1 MKSRLVLLK
10 NTIRR
15 NSADEKTPT
24 RKVKTMLTYV
34 VEAISH
40 LINDAYSN
48 YLEFSR
54 LLRQWG
60 TASLSLKVPSE
71 ERQRFRQMN
80 RDAMKAMEAMR
91 DYAKSLCRE
100 NYGSTSTQIGEEVYS
115 RAQVC
120 IDAISARSEW
130 CIEELLYREHA
141 YKTSVDSYTNALLEL
156 LRRVKR
162 AGDILKKPDEFESV
176 RTYQLYQ
183 YCRCIS

>member
-24 RKVKTMLTYV
+24 RKVKTMPTYV

-80 RDAMKAMEAMR
+80 RDAMEAMKSMK
-91 DYAKSLCRE
+91 DYAESLCRE
-100 NYGSTSTQIGEEVYS
+100 NYGSASTQIGEEVYS
-115 RAQVC
+115 QAQVC

-130 CIEELLYREHA
+130 CIKELPYREHA
-141 YKTSVDSYTNALLEL
+141 YETSVDSYTNALLEL

>member
-1 MKSRLVLLK
+1 M
-10 NTIRR
+10 
-15 NSADEKTPT
+15 P
-24 RKVKTMLTYV
+24 TYV

-100 NYGSTSTQIGEEVYS
+100 NYGSTST
-115 RAQVC
+115 
-120 IDAISARSEW
+120 
-130 CIEELLYREHA
+130 
-141 YKTSVDSYTNALLEL
+141 
-156 LRRVKR
+156 
-162 AGDILKKPDEFESV
+162 
-176 RTYQLYQ
+176 
-183 YCRCIS
+183 

>member
-1 MKSRLVLLK
+1 MKSHLVLK
-10 NTIRR
+10 NSTYR
-15 NSADEKTPT
+15 NSADERTST
-24 RKVKTMLTYV
+24 RKVKTMPTYV

-80 RDAMKAMEAMR
+80 RDAMEAMKSMK
-91 DYAKSLCRE
+91 DYTESLCRE

-115 RAQVC
+115 QAQVC

-130 CIEELLYREHA
+130 CIEELPYREHA

-162 AGDILKKPDEFESV
+162 AGDILKNPDEFESV
-176 RTYQLYQ
+176 RAYQLYQ
-183 YCRCIS
+183 YYRCIS

>member
-24 RKVKTMLTYV
+24 RKVKTMPTYV

-71 ERQRFRQMN
+71 ER
-80 RDAMKAMEAMR
+80 
-91 DYAKSLCRE
+91 
-100 NYGSTSTQIGEEVYS
+100 
-115 RAQVC
+115 
-120 IDAISARSEW
+120 
-130 CIEELLYREHA
+130 
-141 YKTSVDSYTNALLEL
+141 
-156 LRRVKR
+156 
-162 AGDILKKPDEFESV
+162 
-176 RTYQLYQ
+176 
-183 YCRCIS
+183 